1 MMIERNEFRIRFGKM
16 KEAKAIWLEICQSL
30 KSDKDIK
37 IRMMTDL
44 TGPSYTLVVESELKD
59 FIHIGLQQEKWKS
72 NNRIVELYQQFIPI
86 CESSERVLYHL
97 EYQN

>member
-16 KEAKAIWLEICQSL
+16 KDAKAIWLEICQSL

-72 NNRIVELYQQFIPI
+72 NNHIAELYQQFIPI